1 MGLIELIITVC
12 AVAQPGICE
21 DQHLQLAEVG
31 SPRQCTMAAMPYIA
45 MSLVILVAIF
55 FFPAI
60 ATWLPAV
67 LGGR

>member
-1 MGLIELIITVC
+1 MLVYFDPWMAGVVYPGLIIFGL
-12 AVAQPGICE
+12 
-21 DQHLQLAEVG
+21 
-31 SPRQCTMAAMPYIA
+31 AAMPYIA